1 MLKNKLDFKLVNLAL
16 LVFSG
21 YLIYQT
27 KDFCFDILKLILKIS
42 LPFIIA
48 FAIAYALYPV
58 LKYFESKKIPKGVGV
73 IMVIALVIGIFA
85 LAIGLVIPVVFGQ
98 LSSLFNG
105 IITFITNL
113 SNNFDLDLGPLQET
127 LTKTFNEIIASV
139 GSSAK
144 DEAISA
150 INMSLGVISN
160 AVIALSAAVYFLIDM
175 DKIRTY
181 IKYNSKKLSLKNY
194 KYLREV
200 DIQMNNYV
208 IGFMKIVIIS
218 FFEYTIAF
226 LIIGHPNALLLG
238 FLAAVASFIPYF
250 GGMAVN
256 IIAAITAFVISPSLF
271 IRTVIVFFLLSMV
284 DSYFIGP
291 RVYGKTNNIHPLI
304 VIIAVFAGG
313 ILFGVMGIIISL
325 PVAIILLTTYR
336 FFNQDI
342 IEAIGDKK
350 K

>member
-1 MLKNKLDFKLVNLAL
+1 MLKNKLDYKLVNLAL
-16 LVFSG
+16 IIFMG

-27 KDFCFDILKLILKIS
+27 KNLWFDIVSLILKIS

-48 FAIAYALYPV
+48 FAIAYALHPL
-58 LKYFESKKIPKGVGV
+58 LKYFENKKVPKGVSI
-73 IMVIALVIGIFA
+73 IMVIALVIGIFT

-105 IITFITNL
+105 IITFVTDI
-113 SNNFDLDLGPLQET
+113 SNDYDLNLGPLQET

-139 GSSAK
+139 GNSAK
-144 DEAISA
+144 DGAISA
-150 INMSLGVISN
+150 INMSLGLISN
-160 AVIALSAAVYFLIDM
+160 AVISFSAAIYFLIDM
-175 DKIRTY
+175 DKIRAY
-181 IKYNSKKLSLKNY
+181 IKYYSKKVSMKHY
-194 KYLREV
+194 DYLNEV
-200 DIQMNNYV
+200 DIQMNNY
-208 IGFMKIVIIS
+208 ISGFMKIVIIS

-256 IIAAITAFVISPSLF
+256 VIAAITAFVISPALF
-271 IRTVIVFFLLSMV
+271 IRTIIVFFLLSMV
-284 DSYFIGP
+284 DSYYIGP
-291 RVYGKTNNIHPLI
+291 KVYGKTNNIHPLI

-313 ILFGVMGIIISL
+313 ILFGIMGIVISL

-336 FFNQDI
+336 FFEEDI
-342 IEAIGDKK
+342 YEVLSDKK